1 MNKFM
6 SKKIIIGIIFGAAVL
21 YACIQVQGQWRNN
34 QDVKQNALQTAAAS
48 KNKMT
53 DTGLENDFSED
64 LVLEEAGEIEESKSQ
79 YWWLNSGA
87 YLIQENGVGKT
98 IQGNAEEGSKWQV
111 KYKNY
116 NADETDDGL
125 HPQNIFRLVTR
136 SKWQDYAQEAY
147 YKITDYHLSKST
159 YRSESNG
166 LLLFNR
172 YQDEND
178 LYYTGLRVDGAAVI
192 KKKIKGEYFTLS
204 YEPVFEGKYDR
215 ESNPDL
221 LPMNT
226 WIGIKSEVINGAD
239 GTVNIKLFIDR
250 NRSGNWEL
258 VAEAKDDGVSYGG
271 EAILNEGYA
280 GIRTDF
286 MDVEFDDYKM
296 AKKD

>member
-6 SKKIIIGIIFGAAVL
+6 SKKIIIGIIFGAVVL
-21 YACIQVQGQWRNN
+21 YICIQVQGQWRNN
-34 QDVKQNALQTAAAS
+34 QDVKQNALQTAVAS
-48 KNKMT
+48 KNKLT

-116 NADETDDGL
+116 NADETDDGF

-136 SKWQDYAQEAY
+136 SKWQNYVQEAY

-192 KKKIKGEYFTLS
+192 KKKIKGEYFTLA
-204 YEPVFEGKYDR
+204 YEPVFEGVYDR

-226 WIGIKSEVINGAD
+226 WIGIRSEVVNGGD
-239 GTVNIKLFIDR
+239 GTINIKLFIDR
-250 NRSGNWEL
+250 NRGGNWEL
-258 VAEAKDDGVSYGG
+258 VAEAKDDGVSYGSG
-271 EAILNEGYA
+271 AILNEGYA

-286 MDVEFDDYKM
+286 MDVEFDDYRII
-296 AKKD
+296 KKD